1 MAARPILS
9 IVAII
14 LLAGGV
20 LLQLLVVLS
29 GAINSNPINKI
40 FFLQGSTDGIDG
52 SSVPNP
58 ARWTYFAICG
68 ERNGLNA
75 QCGPVQAA
83 IPFDP
88 KRNFGTSM
96 GLPDRF
102 TSGDAA
108 STFYYLSRI
117 AWAFFIIALFFA
129 AVALLMSVIAIFS
142 RLAAKFTGLVTI
154 MALVCQAVACAL
166 MTAWTVI
173 GRQAFRSNGQTATLG
188 KYAYG
193 FTWGAMACFLIA
205 TILLCIGGSK
215 GKDDYS
221 KSSSFGR
228 KRSTRSRGSFRDS
241 ESGRRV
247 KDEYE

>member
-20 LLQLLVVLS
+20 LLQLLVILS

-75 QCGPVQAA
+75 QCRPVQAA

-88 KRNFGTSM
+88 RRNFGTSM
-96 GLPDRF
+96 GLPDQLA
-102 TSGDAA
+102 SGDAA
-108 STFYYLSRI
+108 STLYYLSRI

-166 MTAWTVI
+166 MTCV
-173 GRQAFRSNGQTATLG
+173 S
-188 KYAYG
+188 
-193 FTWGAMACFLIA
+193 
-205 TILLCIGGSK
+205 TIP
-215 GKDDYS
+215 
-221 KSSSFGR
+221 
-228 KRSTRSRGSFRDS
+228 TN
-241 ESGRRV
+241 
-247 KDEYE
+247 